1 MLIILVAVVGLV
13 LGPIV
18 HHVAV
23 TAGADL
29 PFKPL
34 LPAYKPLFAA
44 DAPRSSTRLWITASA
59 NGILWG
65 LFTWSTGF
73 VWVLAAHLFL
83 ASMTLAL
90 FITDL
95 DHKRIPNRITYP
107 GTPFAALLLG
117 LGAIGDGALGSFP
130 RALWG
135 ALVYSGVLFVVYLAA
150 RGGFGFGDVKLAIPL
165 GLFLGF
171 EGWGTLYAGGLIT
184 ALLGAV
190 IALVVVVFG
199 RGNTKAE
206 IPYGPPMILGAWVA
220 LIGAAV
226 VTDLVL

>member
-1 MLIILVAVVGLV
+1 MLLAVVGFV
-13 LGPIV
+13 LGPMV

-34 LPAYKPLFAA
+34 WQAYGPLFGGGARR
-44 DAPRSSTRLWITASA
+44 APTRAWITSA
-59 NGILWG
+59 AHGILWG
-65 LFTWSTGF
+65 LFTWATGF
-73 VWVLAAHLFL
+73 VWVLGAHLFL

-117 LGAIGDGALGSFP
+117 LGAIGDGAIGAFP

-171 EGWGTLYAGGLIT
+171 EGWGSLYAGGLIT
-184 ALLGAV
+184 ALLGAL
-190 IALVVVVFG
+190 IALVVVAVG
-199 RGNTKAE
+199 RGNAKAE

-220 LIGAAV
+220 LIGGTA